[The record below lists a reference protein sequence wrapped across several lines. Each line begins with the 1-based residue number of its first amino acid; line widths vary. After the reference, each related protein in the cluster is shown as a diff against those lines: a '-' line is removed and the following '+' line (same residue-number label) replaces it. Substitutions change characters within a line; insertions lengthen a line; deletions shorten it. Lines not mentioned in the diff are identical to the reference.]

1 MLKIYCTECGGP
13 TSYSVNKP
21 KFCSHCGNAF
31 DKLVVNKTQVQKETI
46 SKIRPRQMEELNI
59 EDDDDEGSEVNY
71 VPEISKIDYEII
83 NESARKE
90 KIGNIMGTSDPSM
103 RTRQPRQKGKKITK
117 AEKKKFLEDFQK
129 EAGALRPKNR
139 GNKNG

>member
-1 MLKIYCTECGGP
+1 
-13 TSYSVNKP
+13 
-21 KFCSHCGNAF
+21 
-31 DKLVVNKTQVQKETI
+31 
-46 SKIRPRQMEELNI
+46 MEELNI

>member
-21 KFCSHCGNAF
+21 KFCSHCGNPF
-31 DKLVVNKTQVQKETI
+31 EKLVVNKTQFQKQTI
-46 SKIRPRQMEELNI
+46 SKIRPRQIEELNI
-59 EDDDDEGSEVNY
+59 EDDDEGSEVNY
-71 VPEISKIDYEII
+71 VPEISQIDCEII
-83 NESARKE
+83 GESNKKE

-103 RTRQPRQKGKKITK
+103 RTRQPRQKAKKITK
-117 AEKKKFLEDFQK
+117 AEKKKFLEDFQR
-129 EAGALRPKNR
+129 EAGSLRPKNR